1 MSNTGGDAAI
11 IVGYLLAT
19 LAISIMGLRLY
30 MRRYRRQSFVISDY
44 ITLFCCLLLVYIMN
58 ITLVFGTLGNVAN
71 TYMAGEVPSR
81 ADIKRSQMSS
91 KVTYAGAI
99 IYFTYIWCQKA
110 VVLCFINRLLGV
122 LPWPYIWI
130 RVMWAIL
137 GVTYITLLLL
147 FLTICRPLSLY
158 FQVYPDP
165 GPCIR
170 STYQISAH
178 AVFNCVTDVMLII
191 LPIHWLLKIRRP
203 WYKRAQ
209 LIGLFSIGIVLV
221 VISAL
226 RFPFHQGSLDTSLQT
241 ILSPI
246 EELLSALVANVPT
259 LYSLRRARQ
268 PETPPHPTQPPPKR
282 FPRAVDS
289 IIIMQTVDVEE
300 SRTDDQ
306 TLSTTITDRALSTTM
321 ADRDL
326 NDDSDG
332 HLVRN
337 GPE

>member
-1 MSNTGGDAAI
+1 
-11 IVGYLLAT
+11 
-19 LAISIMGLRLY
+19 
-30 MRRYRRQSFVISDY
+30 MRR
-44 ITLFCCLLLVYIMN
+44 
-58 ITLVFGTLGNVAN
+58 
-71 TYMAGEVPSR
+71 
-81 ADIKRSQMSS
+81 
-91 KVTYAGAI
+91 
-99 IYFTYIWCQKA
+99 
-110 VVLCFINRLLGV
+110 
-122 LPWPYIWI
+122 
-130 RVMWAIL
+130 
-137 GVTYITLLLL
+137 
-147 FLTICRPLSLY
+147 
-158 FQVYPDP
+158 
-165 GPCIR
+165 
-170 STYQISAH
+170 
-178 AVFNCVTDVMLII
+178 
-191 LPIHWLLKIRRP
+191 
-203 WYKRAQ
+203 RAQ

-221 VISAL
+221 IISAL
-226 RFPFHQGSLDTSLQT
+226 RFPFHQGSLDTRLQT

-282 FPRAVDS
+282 LPRAVDS

-337 GPE
+337 DPE